1 MRTKQIENCGK
12 VFRMIEVE
20 QYFPGIQAV
29 PMPLPLSLQNYDKM
43 DGVSLYLSMDNEM
56 NGRR

>member
-1 MRTKQIENCGK
+1 MRTKQIEKCGK
-12 VFRMIEVE
+12 VFRMISGTTFFRVFE
-20 QYFPGIQAV
+20 AV